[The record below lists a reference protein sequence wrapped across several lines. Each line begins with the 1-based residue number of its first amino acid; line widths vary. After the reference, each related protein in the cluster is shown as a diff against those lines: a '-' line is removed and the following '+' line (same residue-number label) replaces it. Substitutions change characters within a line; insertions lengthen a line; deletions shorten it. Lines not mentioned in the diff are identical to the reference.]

1 MNRRGHGGGGEHR
14 VGMKRYLFLAAL
26 LLTSAAGCLTA
37 TQRREED
44 LTTNARFWNDEFRW
58 GRWDS
63 VGQSMT
69 PKENAL
75 FQERRH
81 LVEDDLM
88 LVDYEV
94 TAIHFLEQSRA
105 ATVDVILEWYRK
117 TDPNVRHASLQQRW
131 EHRGGRWMM
140 IKQRRVR
147 GDRFPLVPE
156 PAEEKSAPP
165 PAAAPAPASR
175 PASP

>member
-1 MNRRGHGGGGEHR
+1 
-14 VGMKRYLFLAAL
+14 MKRTLMLSL
-26 LLTSAAGCLTA
+26 LLAFVATGCLTS

-44 LTTNARFWNDEFRW
+44 LLSGARFWNDDFRW
-58 GRWDS
+58 GRWDI

-69 PKENAL
+69 AEENAL
-75 FQERRH
+75 FQERRN
-81 LVEDDLM
+81 LVDADL
-88 LVDYEV
+88 VIADYEV
-94 TAIHFLEQSRA
+94 TAIHFIEQSRA
-105 ATVDVILEWYRK
+105 ASVDVTLEWYRK
-117 TDPNVRHASLQQRW
+117 SDPNVRHASLQQRW

-156 PAEEKSAPP
+156 PAEAKP
-165 PAAAPAPASR
+165 APAPAAGSDPASH